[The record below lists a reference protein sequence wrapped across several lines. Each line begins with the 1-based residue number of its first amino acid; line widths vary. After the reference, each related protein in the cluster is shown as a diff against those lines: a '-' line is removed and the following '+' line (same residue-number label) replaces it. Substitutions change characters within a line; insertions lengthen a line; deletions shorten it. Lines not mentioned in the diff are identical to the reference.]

1 MDLYLTVL
9 CFQNVFIFNEAS
21 KFYHHV
27 LKARLYKFDNFLFN
41 FLKIDNLLDGL
52 RHHLEL
58 SFMEMF
64 FGKNPKSSVEW
75 IFLSVDRAVKKVCSA
90 ASKEILILAML

>member
-1 MDLYLTVL
+1 M
-9 CFQNVFIFNEAS
+9 
-21 KFYHHV
+21 
-27 LKARLYKFDNFLFN
+27 RLYKFDNFLFN

-52 RHHLEL
+52 RHHLRF
-58 SFMEMF
+58 SFIEVF
-64 FGKNPKSSVEW
+64 FGREFPKSSVEW